1 MQVDNSEFIGI
12 VLKDSTP
19 IILIPEI
26 RNGALLYIREHQIH
40 KINQKF
46 VVVSRVG
53 EDESISP
60 SLWDFFGAFDSLQE
74 AVIQATAPMR
84 MEVERL

>member
-12 VLKDSTP
+12 VLKDSAP

-26 RNGALLYIREHQIH
+26 RKGALLYTREHQIH

-46 VVVSRVG
+46 VVVSRIG

>member
-26 RNGALLYIREHQIH
+26 RKGALLYTREHQIH

-46 VVVSRVG
+46 VVVSRVCLLYT
-53 EDESISP
+53 SP
-60 SLWDFFGAFDSLQE
+60 SPRDVEES
-74 AVIQATAPMR
+74 R
-84 MEVERL
+84 MTSSA